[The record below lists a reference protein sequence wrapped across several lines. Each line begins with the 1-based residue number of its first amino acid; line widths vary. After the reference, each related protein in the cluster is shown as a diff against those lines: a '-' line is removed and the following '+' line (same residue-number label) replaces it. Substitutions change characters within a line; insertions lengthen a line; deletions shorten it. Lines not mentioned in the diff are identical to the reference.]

1 MPPPSIPAL
10 ARSCT
15 DRPRCEPQDSGSH
28 ARKTFTLPPII
39 RQICDR
45 AAHDRNLPE
54 IGLRA
59 GGAGLPMDSGD
70 LPSPSLILAE
80 ERASTRLGVRCRGA
94 SQDASIDTVRFES
107 AQV

>member
-1 MPPPSIPAL
+1 
-10 ARSCT
+10 
-15 DRPRCEPQDSGSH
+15 
-28 ARKTFTLPPII
+28 
-39 RQICDR
+39 
-45 AAHDRNLPE
+45 
-54 IGLRA
+54 
-59 GGAGLPMDSGD
+59 MDSGD